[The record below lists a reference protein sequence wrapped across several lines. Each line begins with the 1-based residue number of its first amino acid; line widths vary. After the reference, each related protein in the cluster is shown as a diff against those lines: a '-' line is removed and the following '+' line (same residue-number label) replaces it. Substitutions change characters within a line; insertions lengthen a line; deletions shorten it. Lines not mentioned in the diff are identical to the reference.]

1 MELLDL
7 DGVIEK
13 GVFEIPSYQR
23 GYAWQMRQL
32 KDFWNDL
39 EHVSK
44 LGNQFHY
51 MHSLTLRELENEF
64 ENSAFEIIDG
74 QQRLATSLILLGLLA
89 KTTQNKDP
97 KYSLINLEPIL
108 SYKYYGL
115 SEAFRAITE
124 EEKDLEAFKTSFY
137 AKNLIEAYAF
147 FKEKISDTPIETLE
161 KMFDALIKKML
172 FSVVGLN
179 DSRIDPFSSFETINN
194 RGKDLS
200 TLELLKNRLHFV
212 AHKICEGKKLEKLQ
226 QEINDTYTL
235 IYHDLRQF
243 EDDHLE
249 GFLKH
254 FVAYY
259 YGEKG
264 DFKKR
269 LLEMEFNAHKRYT
282 DNTNF
287 NDEYEK
293 IDELLLYLSYSSKV
307 WYFLHTLDDE
317 ELRIEITPKMRG
329 LLDKMRR
336 LNALNDNAFL
346 PLLLSLLTIQRAG
359 KSANE
364 QPYTTKE
371 LEGLLEHLERFGF
384 LIYVVAGKNTAKN
397 EWIELAFKAI
407 QAYRFWGDKI
417 TIENLPTLE
426 ENFFNRQGNSALE
439 LLEESIHSLK
449 NTEKWYK
456 WGKALNYLL
465 YEYELHHNPETTL
478 NFDGSI
484 ESIEHILP
492 QNPDQ
497 GYSAKEKNWAK
508 NPNIVHALGNLL
520 LMAKNA
526 NSSLSNKPFDEK
538 RKEYLKGSYSEKE
551 VAKNAS
557 FGVEQIKERS
567 EKLLD
572 FLIARYRIAELVD
585 ESTIKAFKNALLK
598 TLDDASLK
606 NKGSIFSASNHN
618 KEEQAMLK
626 R

>member
-23 GYAWQMRQL
+23 GYAWQDRQL

-51 MHSLTLRELENEF
+51 MHSLTLRELENDF
-64 ENSAFEIIDG
+64 ESSAFEIIDG

-137 AKNLIEAYAF
+137 AKNLIDAYTF
-147 FKEKISDTPIETLE
+147 FKEKISDTPVETLE

-212 AHKICEGKKLEKLQ
+212 AHKICDGKKLEKLQ

-287 NDEYEK
+287 NEEYEK
-293 IDELLLYLSYSSKV
+293 IDDLLFYLSYSSKV
-307 WYFLHTLDDE
+307 WNFLHTLDEKSIALIVDDNKKLE
-317 ELRIEITPKMRG
+317 MEITPKMRN
-329 LLDKMRR
+329 LLEKMRR
-336 LNALNDNAFL
+336 LNALSDNAFL
-346 PLLLSLLTIQRAG
+346 PLLLSLLTIQRVG

-384 LIYVVAGKNTAKN
+384 LIYGVVGKNTAKN
-397 EWIELAFKAI
+397 EWIELAFEAFKAFKYGEENI
-407 QAYRFWGDKI
+407 V
-417 TIENLPTLE
+417 IEKLPTLE
-426 ENFFNRQGNSALE
+426 KSFFNRQGNSGLE
-439 LLEESIHSLK
+439 LLEEYIHSKK
-449 NTEKWYK
+449 NAEKWYQ

-465 YEYELHHNPETTL
+465 YEYELRHNPETTL
-478 NFDGSI
+478 NFDSSI

-497 GYSAKEKNWAK
+497 GYSAKEKNWTK

-538 RKEYLKGSYSEKE
+538 RKQYLKGSYSEKE

-572 FLIARYRIAELVD
+572 FLIAHYRIAELVN
-585 ESTIKAFKNALLK
+585 ESAIKAFKNA
-598 TLDDASLK
+598 SLK
-606 NKGSIFSASNHN
+606 DIK
-618 KEEQAMLK
+618 
-626 R
+626 

>member
-1 MELLDL
+1 MELLNL

-23 GYAWQMRQL
+23 GYAWQERQL

-44 LGNQFHY
+44 LGDKFHC
-51 MHSLTLRELENEF
+51 MHSLTLRELENDF
-64 ENSAFEIIDG
+64 ENSTFEIIDG
-74 QQRLATSLILLGLLA
+74 QQRLATSLILLDLLA

-179 DSRIDPFSSFETINN
+179 DNRIDPFSSFETINN

-212 AHKICEGKKLEKLQ
+212 AHKICDGKKLEKLQ

-287 NDEYEK
+287 NEEYEK
-293 IDELLLYLSYSSKV
+293 IDDLLFYLSYSSKV
-307 WYFLHTLDDE
+307 WNFLHTLDEKSIALIVDDNKKLE
-317 ELRIEITPKMRG
+317 MEITPKMRG
-329 LLDKMRR
+329 LLEKMRR

-359 KSANE
+359 RSANE
-364 QPYTTKE
+364 QPYTTQE
-371 LEGLLEHLERFGF
+371 LEGLLEYLERFGF
-384 LIYVVAGKNTAKN
+384 LIYGVASKNTAKN

-426 ENFFNRQGNSALE
+426 KNFFNRQGNSGLE
-439 LLEESIHSLK
+439 LLEESIHSKK
-449 NTEKWYK
+449 NTEKWYQ

-492 QNPDQ
+492 QKPDQ
-497 GYSAKEKNWAK
+497 GYNAKEKDWAK

-520 LMAKNA
+520 LISKNA
-526 NSSLSNKPFDEK
+526 NSSLSNKPFEEK
-538 RKEYLKGSYSEKE
+538 RKAYLKGSYSEKE

-557 FGVEQIKERS
+557 FGVVEIQKRS

-572 FLIARYRIAELVD
+572 FLIARYRIAKLVGED
-585 ESTIKAFKNALLK
+585 AIKAFKNALLK
-598 TLDDASLK
+598 D
-606 NKGSIFSASNHN
+606 I
-618 KEEQAMLK
+618 E
-626 R
+626 

>member
-23 GYAWQMRQL
+23 GYAWQDRQL

-44 LGNQFHY
+44 LGDKFHY

-137 AKNLIEAYAF
+137 AKNLIEAYEF
-147 FKEKISDTPIETLE
+147 FQEKISDTPVETLE

-179 DSRIDPFSSFETINN
+179 DNRIDPFSSFETINN

-226 QEINDTYTL
+226 QEINDTYTI

-287 NDEYEK
+287 NEEYEK
-293 IDELLLYLSYSSKV
+293 IDDLLFYLSYSSKV
-307 WYFLHTLDDE
+307 WNFLHTLDEKSITLIVDDNKKLE
-317 ELRIEITPKMRG
+317 IEITPKMRS
-329 LLDKMRR
+329 LLEKMRR
-336 LNALNDNAFL
+336 LNALSENAFL

-384 LIYVVAGKNTAKN
+384 LIYGVAGKNTAKN

-417 TIENLPTLE
+417 TIEDLPTLE
-426 ENFFNRQGNSALE
+426 KNFFKGEHSGLE
-439 LLEESIHSLK
+439 LLEESIHSKK
-449 NTEKWYK
+449 NTEKWYR

-465 YEYELHHNPETTL
+465 YEYELYHNPETTL

-492 QNPDQ
+492 QKPDQ

-572 FLIARYRIAELVD
+572 FLIVHYRIAELVD

-598 TLDDASLK
+598 DIK
-606 NKGSIFSASNHN
+606 
-618 KEEQAMLK
+618 
-626 R
+626 

>member
-1 MELLDL
+1 MKLLDL

-23 GYAWQMRQL
+23 GYAWQERQL

-44 LGNQFHY
+44 LGDKFHY

-124 EEKDLEAFKTSFY
+124 EENDLELFKTSFY
-137 AKNLIEAYAF
+137 AKNLIDAYTF
-147 FKEKISDTPIETLE
+147 FKEKISGTPIETLK

-179 DSRIDPFSSFETINN
+179 DNRIDPFSSFETINN

-212 AHKICEGKKLEKLQ
+212 AHKICDEEDLENLQ

-282 DNTNF
+282 DNTDF
-287 NDEYEK
+287 NEEYEK
-293 IDELLLYLSYSSKV
+293 IDDLLFYLSYSSKV
-307 WYFLHTLDDE
+307 WNFLHTLDEKSITLIVDDNKKLE
-317 ELRIEITPKMRG
+317 IEITPKMRS
-329 LLDKMRR
+329 LLEKMRS
-336 LNALNDNAFL
+336 LNALSDNAFL

-364 QPYTTKE
+364 QPYTTQE
-371 LEGLLEHLERFGF
+371 LEGLLEYLERFGF
-384 LIYVVAGKNTAKN
+384 LVYGVAGKNTAKN
-397 EWIELAFKAI
+397 EWIELAFKAFRAFRYGEENI
-407 QAYRFWGDKI
+407 V
-417 TIENLPTLE
+417 IEKLPTLE
-426 ENFFNRQGNSALE
+426 KSFFNRQGNSGLE
-439 LLEESIHSLK
+439 LLEEYIHSKK
-449 NTEKWYK
+449 NTEKWYQ

-478 NFDGSI
+478 NFDSSI

-492 QNPDQ
+492 QKPDQ
-497 GYSAKEKNWAK
+497 GYSVKEKSWAK
-508 NPNIVHALGNLL
+508 NPHVVHALGNLL
-520 LMAKNA
+520 LISKNA
-526 NSSLSNKPFDEK
+526 NSSLSNKPFEEK
-538 RKEYLKGSYSEKE
+538 RKAYLKGSYSEKE

-572 FLIARYRIAELVD
+572 FLIVHYHIAELVG

-598 TLDDASLK
+598 EIK
-606 NKGSIFSASNHN
+606 
-618 KEEQAMLK
+618 
-626 R
+626 

>member
-23 GYAWQMRQL
+23 GYAWQERQL

-51 MHSLTLRELENEF
+51 MHSLTLRETENEL
-64 ENSAFEIIDG
+64 ESSTFEIIDG

-137 AKNLIEAYAF
+137 AKNLIDAYAF
-147 FKEKISDTPIETLE
+147 FKEKISDTPIESLE

-179 DSRIDPFSSFETINN
+179 DNRIDPFSSFETINN

-226 QEINDTYTL
+226 QEINDAYTL

-243 EDDHLE
+243 EDAHLE
-249 GFLKH
+249 SFLKH

-269 LLEMEFNAHKRYT
+269 LLEMEFNAHQRYT

-287 NDEYEK
+287 DDEYEK
-293 IDELLLYLSYSSKV
+293 IDDLLFYLSYSSKV
-307 WYFLHTLDDE
+307 WNFLHTLDEKSIALIVDDNKKLE
-317 ELRIEITPKMRG
+317 MEITPKMRN
-329 LLDKMRR
+329 LLEKMRR
-336 LNALNDNAFL
+336 LNALSDNAFL
-346 PLLLSLLTIQRAG
+346 PLLLSLLTIQRVG
-359 KSANE
+359 RSANE
-364 QPYTTKE
+364 QPYTTQE
-371 LEGLLEHLERFGF
+371 LEGLLEYLERFGF
-384 LIYVVAGKNTAKN
+384 LIYGVAGKNMAKN
-397 EWIELAFKAI
+397 EWIESAFEAFKAFR
-407 QAYRFWGDKI
+407 YG
-417 TIENLPTLE
+417 E
-426 ENFFNRQGNSALE
+426 ENIVIEKFPALEKSFFNRQGNSALE

-520 LMAKNA
+520 LIPKNA

-538 RKEYLKGSYSEKE
+538 RKQYLKGSYSEKE

-572 FLIARYRIAELVD
+572 FLIARYRIAELVG
-585 ESTIKAFKNALLK
+585 ESAIKSFKNA
-598 TLDDASLK
+598 SLK
-606 NKGSIFSASNHN
+606 DIK
-618 KEEQAMLK
+618 
-626 R
+626 

>member
-1 MELLDL
+1 MELLNL

-124 EEKDLEAFKTSFY
+124 EEKDLKAFKTSFY
-137 AKNLIEAYAF
+137 AKNLIDAYTF
-147 FKEKISDTPIETLE
+147 FKEKISDTPIEALE

-172 FSVVGLN
+172 FSVVELKDN
-179 DSRIDPFSSFETINN
+179 RIDPFSSFETINN

-200 TLELLKNRLHFV
+200 TLELFKNRLHFV
-212 AHKICEGKKLEKLQ
+212 AHKICDGKKLEKLQ
-226 QEINDTYTL
+226 NEINDTYTR
-235 IYHDLRQF
+235 IYYDLRHF
-243 EDDHLE
+243 KDDHLE

-293 IDELLLYLSYSSKV
+293 IDDLLFYLPYSSKV
-307 WYFLHTLDDE
+307 WNFLHTLDEKSIALIFDDNRKLE
-317 ELRIEITPKMRG
+317 MEITPKMCN

-336 LNALNDNAFL
+336 LNALSDNAFL
-346 PLLLSLLTIQRAG
+346 PLLLSLLTIQHAG

-384 LIYVVAGKNTAKN
+384 LIYGVAGKNTAKN

-417 TIENLPTLE
+417 SIEDLPALE
-426 ENFFNRQGNSALE
+426 KNFFNRQGNSALE
-439 LLEESIHSLK
+439 LLEESIHSKK
-449 NTEKWYK
+449 NTEKWYQ
-456 WGKALNYLL
+456 WGKVLNYLL

-478 NFDGSI
+478 NFNGSI

-492 QNPDQ
+492 QKPDQ

-557 FGVEQIKERS
+557 FGVAQIKERS

-572 FLIARYRIAELVD
+572 FLIAHYRIAELVG
-585 ESTIKAFKNALLK
+585 ESAIKAFKNALLK
-598 TLDDASLK
+598 D
-606 NKGSIFSASNHN
+606 I
-618 KEEQAMLK
+618 E
-626 R
+626 

>member
-13 GVFEIPSYQR
+13 GVFEIPIYQR
-23 GYAWQMRQL
+23 GYAWQERQL

-44 LGNQFHY
+44 LGDKFHY

-108 SYKYYGL
+108 SYKYYYGL

-137 AKNLIEAYAF
+137 AKNLIETYAF

-179 DSRIDPFSSFETINN
+179 DNRIDPFSSFETINN

-212 AHKICEGKKLEKLQ
+212 AHKICDGKKLEKLQ

-243 EDDHLE
+243 EDAHLE

-287 NDEYEK
+287 DEEYEK
-293 IDELLLYLSYSSKV
+293 IDDLLFYLSYSSKV
-307 WYFLHTLDDE
+307 WHFLHTLDKKSIALIVDDNKKLE
-317 ELRIEITPKMRG
+317 IEITPKMHG

-336 LNALNDNAFL
+336 LNALSDNAFL
-346 PLLLSLLTIQRAG
+346 PLLLSLLTIQLAG

-364 QPYTTKE
+364 QPYTTQE

-384 LIYVVAGKNTAKN
+384 LIYGVAGKNTAKN

-417 TIENLPTLE
+417 TIEELPTLE
-426 ENFFNRQGNSALE
+426 KNFFNRQRNSALE
-439 LLEESIHSLK
+439 LLEESILSKK
-449 NTEKWYK
+449 NAEKWYK

-497 GYSAKEKNWAK
+497 DYSAKEKNWAK

-520 LMAKNA
+520 LIPKNA

-538 RKEYLKGSYSEKE
+538 RKQYLKGSYSEKE

-572 FLIARYRIAELVD
+572 FLIAHYRIAELVD
-585 ESTIKAFKNALLK
+585 ESAIQAFKNA
-598 TLDDASLK
+598 SLK
-606 NKGSIFSASNHN
+606 DIK
-618 KEEQAMLK
+618 
-626 R
+626 

>member
-1 MELLDL
+1 MELLNL
-7 DGVIEK
+7 DRVIEK

-23 GYAWQMRQL
+23 GYAWQERQL

-51 MHSLTLRELENEF
+51 MHSLTLRESENEF
-64 ENSAFEIIDG
+64 ESSTFEIIDG

-89 KTTQNKDP
+89 KITKHKDP

-115 SEAFRAITE
+115 SEAFGAIMG
-124 EEKDLEAFKTSFY
+124 EEKDLKAFKTSFY
-137 AKNLIEAYAF
+137 AKNLIDAYAF
-147 FKEKISDTPIETLE
+147 FKEKISDTPIGTLE

-172 FSVVGLN
+172 FSVVELN
-179 DSRIDPFSSFETINN
+179 DNRIDPFSSFETINN

-212 AHKICEGKKLEKLQ
+212 AHKICDEGDLENLQ
-226 QEINDTYTL
+226 QEINDTYTI
-235 IYHDLRQF
+235 IYYDLRQF
-243 EDDHLE
+243 EDAHLE

-293 IDELLLYLSYSSKV
+293 IDHLLFYLSYSSKV
-307 WYFLHTLDDE
+307 WNFLHTLDEKSIALIVDDNRKLE
-317 ELRIEITPKMRG
+317 MEITPKMRN
-329 LLDKMRR
+329 LLEKMRR
-336 LNALNDNAFL
+336 LNALSDNAFL

-371 LEGLLEHLERFGF
+371 LEGLLEYLERFGF
-384 LIYVVAGKNTAKN
+384 LVYGVAGKNAAKN
-397 EWIELAFKAI
+397 EWIELAFEAFK
-407 QAYRFWGDKI
+407 AYRYGE
-417 TIENLPTLE
+417 ENTAIKDLPTLE
-426 ENFFNRQGNSALE
+426 KNFFKGEHSGLE
-439 LLEESIHSLK
+439 LLEENIHSKK
-449 NTEKWYK
+449 NTKKWYE
-456 WGKALNYLL
+456 WNKALNYLL
-465 YEYELHHNPETTL
+465 YEYELYHNPETTL
-478 NFDGSI
+478 NFDGSL

-492 QNPDQ
+492 QKPDQ
-497 GYSAKEKNWAK
+497 GYSTKEKDWAK
-508 NPNIVHALGNLL
+508 NPHVVHALGNLL
-520 LMAKNA
+520 LISKNA
-526 NSSLSNKPFDEK
+526 NSSLSNKPFYEK
-538 RKEYLKGSYSEKE
+538 RKAYLKGSYSEKE

-557 FGVEQIKERS
+557 FGVAQIKERS

-572 FLIARYRIAELVD
+572 FLIARYRIAELVG
-585 ESTIKAFKNALLK
+585 ESEIKAFKNALLK
-598 TLDDASLK
+598 EIK
-606 NKGSIFSASNHN
+606 
-618 KEEQAMLK
+618 
-626 R
+626 

>member
-23 GYAWQMRQL
+23 GYAWQERQL

-44 LGNQFHY
+44 LGDKFHY

-89 KTTQNKDP
+89 TTTQNKDP
-97 KYSLINLEPIL
+97 KYSLINLEAIL

-124 EEKDLEAFKTSFY
+124 EEKDLKAFKTSFY
-137 AKNLIEAYAF
+137 AKNLIEAYEF
-147 FKEKISDTPIETLE
+147 FQEKISDTPIEALE

-172 FSVVGLN
+172 FSVVELN
-179 DSRIDPFSSFETINN
+179 DNRIDPFSSFETINN

-212 AHKICEGKKLEKLQ
+212 AHKICDEGDLENLQ
-226 QEINDTYTL
+226 NEINDTYTR
-235 IYHDLRQF
+235 IYHDLRFF
-243 EDDHLE
+243 EDAHLE
-249 GFLKH
+249 DFLKY

-259 YGEKG
+259 YGEKR
-264 DFKKR
+264 DFKER
-269 LLEMEFNAHKRYT
+269 LLNTAFDAHKKY
-282 DNTNF
+282 D
-287 NDEYEK
+287 DLYEEYEK
-293 IDELLLYLSYSSKV
+293 IDDLLFYLSYSSKV
-307 WYFLHTLDDE
+307 WNFLHTLDEKSIALIVDDNKKLE
-317 ELRIEITPKMRG
+317 IEITPKMHG
-329 LLDKMRR
+329 LLEKMRR

-364 QPYTTKE
+364 QPYTAKE
-371 LEGLLEHLERFGF
+371 LEELLECLERFGF
-384 LIYVVAGKNTAKN
+384 LIYGVAGKNTAKN

-417 TIENLPTLE
+417 TIEDLPTLE
-426 ENFFNRQGNSALE
+426 KNFFNRQGNSALE
-439 LLEESIHSLK
+439 LLEESIHSKK
-449 NTEKWYK
+449 NAEKWYQ

-520 LMAKNA
+520 LIPKNA

-538 RKEYLKGSYSEKE
+538 RKEYLKGSYSKKE

-572 FLIARYRIAELVD
+572 FLIAHYRIAELVG
-585 ESTIKAFKNALLK
+585 ESAIKAFKNA
-598 TLDDASLK
+598 SLK
-606 NKGSIFSASNHN
+606 DIK
-618 KEEQAMLK
+618 
-626 R
+626 

>member
-1 MELLDL
+1 MELLNL

-23 GYAWQMRQL
+23 GYAWQERQL

-44 LGNQFHY
+44 LGDKFHY

-64 ENSAFEIIDG
+64 ESSAFEIIDG

-137 AKNLIEAYAF
+137 AKNLIDAYAF
-147 FKEKISDTPIETLE
+147 FREKISDTPVETLE

-172 FSVVGLN
+172 FSVVELN
-179 DSRIDPFSSFETINN
+179 DNRIDPFSSFETINN

-212 AHKICEGKKLEKLQ
+212 AHKICDGKKLEKLQ
-226 QEINDTYTL
+226 NEINNTYTL
-235 IYHDLRQF
+235 IYHNLRHF
-243 EDDHLE
+243 KDDHLE

-287 NDEYEK
+287 DDEYER
-293 IDELLLYLSYSSKV
+293 IDDLLFYLSYSSKV
-307 WYFLHTLDDE
+307 WHFLHTLDEKSVALIVDDNKKLE
-317 ELRIEITPKMRG
+317 MEITPKMRG
-329 LLDKMRR
+329 LLEKMRR
-336 LNALNDNAFL
+336 LNALSDNAFL
-346 PLLLSLLTIQRAG
+346 PLLLSLLTIQLVG

-364 QPYTTKE
+364 QPYTTQE
-371 LEGLLEHLERFGF
+371 LEGLLEYLERFGF
-384 LIYVVAGKNTAKN
+384 LIYGVAGKKNTAKN
-397 EWIELAFKAI
+397 EWIESAFMAFKA
-407 QAYRFWGDKI
+407 YRDGEENI
-417 TIENLPTLE
+417 AIEKLPTLE
-426 ENFFNRQGNSALE
+426 KSFFNKTKNSALE
-439 LLEESIHSLK
+439 LLEENIHSKK
-449 NTEKWYK
+449 NTEKWYE

-465 YEYELHHNPETTL
+465 YEYELHHNPQTTL
-478 NFDGSI
+478 NFDSSI

-492 QNPDQ
+492 QKPDQ
-497 GYSAKEKNWAK
+497 GYRAKEKNWAK
-508 NPNIVHALGNLL
+508 NPHIVHALGNLL
-520 LMAKNA
+520 LIPKNA
-526 NSSLSNKPFDEK
+526 NSSLSNKPFEEK

-557 FGVEQIKERS
+557 FGVVQIKERS

-572 FLIARYRIAELVD
+572 FLIAHYRIAELVN
-585 ESTIKAFKNALLK
+585 ESAIKAFKNALLK
-598 TLDDASLK
+598 D
-606 NKGSIFSASNHN
+606 I
-618 KEEQAMLK
+618 E
-626 R
+626 

>member
-1 MELLDL
+1 MELLNL

-23 GYAWQMRQL
+23 GYAWQERQL

-51 MHSLTLRELENEF
+51 MHSLTLRESENEF
-64 ENSAFEIIDG
+64 ESSAFEIIDG

-89 KTTQNKDP
+89 KTTKNEN
-97 KYSLINLEPIL
+97 YSLANLKSIL
-108 SYKYYGL
+108 SYNFYYHDIG
-115 SEAFRAITE
+115 EAFRAITE
-124 EEKDLEAFKTSFY
+124 EEKDLERFQTSFY
-137 AKNLIEAYAF
+137 AKNLIDAYAF
-147 FKEKISDTPIETLE
+147 FKEKISDTPVGTLE

-179 DSRIDPFSSFETINN
+179 DNRIDPFSSFETINN

-200 TLELLKNRLHFV
+200 TLELFKNRLHFV
-212 AHKICEGKKLEKLQ
+212 AHKICDGKKLEKLQ
-226 QEINDTYTL
+226 QEINDTYTR
-235 IYHDLRQF
+235 IYHDLRHF
-243 EDDHLE
+243 KDDHLE

-287 NDEYEK
+287 DDEYER
-293 IDELLLYLSYSSKV
+293 IDHLLFYLSYSSKV
-307 WYFLHTLDDE
+307 WNFLHTLDEKSIALIVDDNKKLE
-317 ELRIEITPKMRG
+317 MEITPKMRV

-336 LNALNDNAFL
+336 LNALSDNAFL

-371 LEGLLEHLERFGF
+371 LEGLLEYLERFGF
-384 LIYVVAGKNTAKN
+384 LIYGVAGKNTPKN
-397 EWIELAFKAI
+397 EWIELAFEAFRAFRYGEENI
-407 QAYRFWGDKI
+407 V
-417 TIENLPTLE
+417 IEDLPTLE
-426 ENFFNRQGNSALE
+426 KNFFKGEHSGLE
-439 LLEESIHSLK
+439 LLEENIHSKK
-449 NTEKWYK
+449 NTEKWYG

-478 NFDGSI
+478 NFDSSI

-520 LMAKNA
+520 LIPKNA

-557 FGVEQIKERS
+557 FGVAQIKERS

-572 FLIARYRIAELVD
+572 FLIARYNIAELVG
-585 ESTIKAFKNALLK
+585 ESAIKAFKNALLK
-598 TLDDASLK
+598 DIK
-606 NKGSIFSASNHN
+606 
-618 KEEQAMLK
+618 
-626 R
+626 

>member
-23 GYAWQMRQL
+23 GHAWQERQL

-97 KYSLINLEPIL
+97 RYSLINLEPIL

-115 SEAFRAITE
+115 REAFRAITE
-124 EEKDLEAFKTSFY
+124 EENDLEAFKTSFY
-137 AKNLIEAYAF
+137 AKNLIDAYAF
-147 FKEKISDTPIETLE
+147 FKEKISDTPIEALE

-179 DSRIDPFSSFETINN
+179 DNRIDPFSSFETINN

-200 TLELLKNRLHFV
+200 TLELLKNRSHFV
-212 AHKICEGKKLEKLQ
+212 AHKICDGKKLEKLQ

-249 GFLKH
+249 RFLKH

-287 NDEYEK
+287 DEEYKK
-293 IDELLLYLSYSSKV
+293 IDDLLFYLSYSSKV
-307 WYFLHTLDDE
+307 WNFLHTLDEKSIVLIFDDNRKLE
-317 ELRIEITPKMRG
+317 MEITPKMRG
-329 LLDKMRR
+329 LLEKMRR

-346 PLLLSLLTIQRAG
+346 PLLLSLLTIQLAG

-371 LEGLLEHLERFGF
+371 LEGLLEYLERFGF
-384 LIYVVAGKNTAKN
+384 LIYGVAGKNTAKN
-397 EWIELAFKAI
+397 EWIELAFEAFR
-407 QAYRFWGDKI
+407 AYRDGKENI
-417 TIENLPTLE
+417 VIEKLPTLE
-426 ENFFNRQGNSALE
+426 KNFFKGNYSGLE
-439 LLEESIHSLK
+439 LLEESIHSKK
-449 NTEKWYK
+449 NAEKKWY
-456 WGKALNYLL
+456 GVKALNYLL

-520 LMAKNA
+520 LTAKNA

-538 RKEYLKGSYSEKE
+538 RKQYLKGSYSEKE

-572 FLIARYRIAELVD
+572 FLIVHYRIAELVG
-585 ESTIKAFKNALLK
+585 ESVIKAFKNALLK
-598 TLDDASLK
+598 DIK
-606 NKGSIFSASNHN
+606 
-618 KEEQAMLK
+618 
-626 R
+626 

>member
-23 GYAWQMRQL
+23 GYAWHKEQL

-44 LGNQFHY
+44 LGDKFHY

-64 ENSAFEIIDG
+64 ESSAFEIIDG

-89 KTTQNKDP
+89 KITQNKDP

-115 SEAFRAITE
+115 NEAFRAIME
-124 EEKDLEAFKTSFY
+124 EEKDLKAFQTSFY
-137 AKNLIEAYAF
+137 AKNLIKAYEF
-147 FKEKISDTPIETLE
+147 FQEKISDTPVGTLE
-161 KMFDALIKKML
+161 KMFDALTKKML

-179 DSRIDPFSSFETINN
+179 DNRIDPFSSFETINN

-212 AHKICEGKKLEKLQ
+212 AHKICDEEDLENLQ
-226 QEINDTYTL
+226 NEINDTYTR
-235 IYHDLRQF
+235 IYHDLRF
-243 EDDHLE
+243 FKDDHLE
-249 GFLKH
+249 SFLKH

-287 NDEYEK
+287 DDEYER
-293 IDELLLYLSYSSKV
+293 IDDLLFYLSYSSKV
-307 WYFLHTLDDE
+307 WNFLHTLDDE
-317 ELRIEITPKMRG
+317 ELRIEITPKMSG

-336 LNALNDNAFL
+336 LNALSDNAFL
-346 PLLLSLLTIQRAG
+346 PLLLSLLTIQLVGR
-359 KSANE
+359 SANE
-364 QPYTTKE
+364 QPYTTQE
-371 LEGLLEHLERFGF
+371 LEGLLEYLERFGF
-384 LIYVVAGKNTAKN
+384 LVYGVAGKNTAKN
-397 EWIELAFKAI
+397 EWIELAFQAFR
-407 QAYRFWGDKI
+407 AYRYGEENI
-417 TIENLPTLE
+417 AIEKLPTLE
-426 ENFFNRQGNSALE
+426 KSFFNRQGNSALE
-439 LLEESIHSLK
+439 LLEESIHSKK
-449 NTEKWYK
+449 NTEKWYQ

-478 NFDGSI
+478 NFDSSI

-492 QNPDQ
+492 QKPDQ
-497 GYSAKEKNWAK
+497 GYSAKEKSWAK
-508 NPNIVHALGNLL
+508 NPHIVHALGNLL
-520 LMAKNA
+520 LIPKNA
-526 NSSLSNKPFDEK
+526 NSSLSNKPFEEK

-557 FGVEQIKERS
+557 FGVAQIKERS

-572 FLIARYRIAELVD
+572 FLIVRYRIAELVG
-585 ESTIKAFKNALLK
+585 ESVIKAFKNALLK
-598 TLDDASLK
+598 D
-606 NKGSIFSASNHN
+606 I
-618 KEEQAMLK
+618 E
-626 R
+626 

>member
-1 MELLDL
+1 MELLNL

-13 GVFEIPSYQR
+13 GMFEIPSYQR
-23 GYAWQMRQL
+23 GYAWQERQL

-44 LGNQFHY
+44 LGDKFHY
-51 MHSLTLRELENEF
+51 MHSLTLRESENEL
-64 ENSAFEIIDG
+64 ESSAFEIIDG

-89 KTTQNKDP
+89 KITQNKDP

-124 EEKDLEAFKTSFY
+124 EEKDLEKFQTSFY
-137 AKNLIEAYAF
+137 AKNLIDAHAF
-147 FKEKISDTPIETLE
+147 FKEKISDTPIEVLE

-172 FSVVGLN
+172 FSVVELN
-179 DSRIDPFSSFETINN
+179 DNRIDPFSSFETINN

-212 AHKICEGKKLEKLQ
+212 AHKICNGQKLETLQ
-226 QEINDTYTL
+226 KEINNTYTI
-235 IYHDLRQF
+235 IYYDLRSF

-249 GFLKH
+249 SFLKH

-259 YGEKG
+259 YGENSK
-264 DFKKR
+264 FKER
-269 LLEMEFNAHKRYT
+269 LLNTAFDAHKKYT
-282 DNTNF
+282 HNTPF
-287 NDEYEK
+287 SDEYDK
-293 IDELLLYLSYSSKV
+293 IDELLFYLSYSSKV
-307 WYFLHTLDDE
+307 WNFLHTLDDE

-336 LNALNDNAFL
+336 LNALSDNAFL
-346 PLLLSLLTIQRAG
+346 PLLLSLLTIQLVGR
-359 KSANE
+359 SANE
-364 QPYTTKE
+364 QPYTTQE
-371 LEGLLEHLERFGF
+371 LEGLLEYLERFGF
-384 LIYVVAGKNTAKN
+384 LVYGVSGKNTAKH
-397 EWIELAFKAI
+397 EWIELAFQAFR
-407 QAYRFWGDKI
+407 AYRSWEDRI
-417 TIENLPTLE
+417 TIEDLPPLE
-426 ENFFNRQGNSALE
+426 KHFFKGEHSALE
-439 LLEESIHSLK
+439 LLEENIHSKK

-492 QNPDQ
+492 QKPDQ
-497 GYSAKEKNWAK
+497 GYSTKEKSWAK

-520 LMAKNA
+520 LIPKNA
-526 NSSLSNKPFDEK
+526 NSSLSNKPFEEK
-538 RKEYLKGSYSEKE
+538 RKQYLKGSYSEKE

-557 FGVEQIKERS
+557 FGVAQIKERS

-572 FLIARYRIAELVD
+572 FLIAHYRIAELVG
-585 ESTIKAFKNALLK
+585 ESEIKAFKNALLK
-598 TLDDASLK
+598 D
-606 NKGSIFSASNHN
+606 I
-618 KEEQAMLK
+618 E
-626 R
+626 

>member
-23 GYAWQMRQL
+23 GYAWQERQL

-44 LGNQFHY
+44 LGDKFHY

-137 AKNLIEAYAF
+137 AKNLIDAYAF
-147 FKEKISDTPIETLE
+147 FQEKISDTPIETLE

-212 AHKICEGKKLEKLQ
+212 AHKICEGKELEKLQ

-287 NDEYEK
+287 NEEYEK
-293 IDELLLYLSYSSKV
+293 IDDLLFYLSYSSKV
-307 WYFLHTLDDE
+307 WNFLHTLDEKSITLIVDDNKKLE
-317 ELRIEITPKMRG
+317 IEITPKMCG
-329 LLDKMRR
+329 LLEKMRR

-346 PLLLSLLTIQRAG
+346 PLLLSLLTIQLAG

-384 LIYVVAGKNTAKN
+384 LIYGVAGKNTAKN

-417 TIENLPTLE
+417 TIEDLPELE
-426 ENFFNRQGNSALE
+426 KNFFNKQGNSGLE
-439 LLEESIHSLK
+439 LLEESIHSKK
-449 NTEKWYK
+449 NTEKWYQ

-572 FLIARYRIAELVD
+572 FLIAHYRIAELVG
-585 ESTIKAFKNALLK
+585 ESAIKAFKSALLK
-598 TLDDASLK
+598 D
-606 NKGSIFSASNHN
+606 I
-618 KEEQAMLK
+618 E
-626 R
+626 

>member
-1 MELLDL
+1 MELLNL

-23 GYAWQMRQL
+23 GYAWQERQL

-44 LGNQFHY
+44 LGDKFHY

-64 ENSAFEIIDG
+64 EDSAFEIIDG

-115 SEAFRAITE
+115 SEAFRAIMG

-137 AKNLIEAYAF
+137 AKNLIEAYEF
-147 FKEKISDTPIETLE
+147 FKEKISDTPMETLE

-172 FSVVGLN
+172 FSAVELN
-179 DSRIDPFSSFETINN
+179 DNRIDPFSSFETINN

-200 TLELLKNRLHFV
+200 TLELFKNRLHFV
-212 AHKICEGKKLEKLQ
+212 AHKICNGQKLETLQ
-226 QEINDTYTL
+226 QEINKTYTI
-235 IYHDLRQF
+235 IYDDLRSF
-243 EDDHLE
+243 KDDDLE
-249 GFLKH
+249 RFLEH

-259 YGEKG
+259 YGENSR
-264 DFKKR
+264 FKER
-269 LLEMEFNAHKRYT
+269 LLNTAFDAHKKYHSSY
-282 DNTNF
+282 
-287 NDEYEK
+287 DEYEK
-293 IDELLLYLSYSSKV
+293 INDLLLYLSYSSKV

-336 LNALNDNAFL
+336 LNALSENAFL
-346 PLLLSLLTIQRAG
+346 PLLLSLLTIQLVGR
-359 KSANE
+359 SANE

-371 LEGLLEHLERFGF
+371 LEDLLEYLERFGF
-384 LIYVVAGKNTAKN
+384 LIYGVAGKNTAKN
-397 EWIELAFKAI
+397 EWIGLAFKAI
-407 QAYRFWGDKI
+407 QACRFWEDKI
-417 TIENLPTLE
+417 TIEDLPTLE
-426 ENFFNRQGNSALE
+426 KNFFKGKHSGLE
-439 LLEESIHSLK
+439 LLEESIHSKK
-449 NTEKWYK
+449 NAEKWYQ

-478 NFDGSI
+478 NFDSSI

-497 GYSAKEKNWAK
+497 GYSAKEKSWAK
-508 NPNIVHALGNLL
+508 NPHVVHALGNLL
-520 LMAKNA
+520 LISKNA
-526 NSSLSNKPFDEK
+526 NSSLSNKPFEEK
-538 RKEYLKGSYSEKE
+538 RKAYLKGSYSEKE

-557 FGVEQIKERS
+557 FGIVEIQKRS

-572 FLIARYRIAELVD
+572 FLIVRYNIAELVG
-585 ESTIKAFKNALLK
+585 ESAIKAFKNALLK
-598 TLDDASLK
+598 E
-606 NKGSIFSASNHN
+606 I
-618 KEEQAMLK
+618 

>member
-23 GYAWQMRQL
+23 GYAWQDSQL

-64 ENSAFEIIDG
+64 ESSAFEIIDG

-137 AKNLIEAYAF
+137 AKNLIEAYTF
-147 FKEKISDTPIETLE
+147 FQEKISDTPIEALE

-172 FSVVGLN
+172 FSVVELN

-212 AHKICEGKKLEKLQ
+212 AHKICDEEELENLQ
-226 QEINDTYTL
+226 QEINDTYTR
-235 IYHDLRQF
+235 IYHDLRF
-243 EDDHLE
+243 FKDAHLE
-249 GFLKH
+249 DFLKH

-259 YGEKG
+259 YGEKR
-264 DFKKR
+264 DFKER
-269 LLEMEFNAHKRYT
+269 LLDTEFDAHKKYHASY
-282 DNTNF
+282 
-287 NDEYEK
+287 DEYEK
-293 IDELLLYLSYSSKV
+293 MDDLLFYLSYSSKV
-307 WYFLHTLDDE
+307 WNFLHTLDEKSITLIVDDNKKLE
-317 ELRIEITPKMRG
+317 IEITPKMRG

-336 LNALNDNAFL
+336 LNALSDNAFL
-346 PLLLSLLTIQRAG
+346 PLLLSLLTIQRVG

-384 LIYVVAGKNTAKN
+384 LIYGVAGKNTAKN
-397 EWIELAFKAI
+397 EWIELAFEAFK
-407 QAYRFWGDKI
+407 AYRYGEENI
-417 TIENLPTLE
+417 VIENLPTLE
-426 ENFFNRQGNSALE
+426 KNFFNRQGNSALE
-439 LLEESIHSLK
+439 LLEESIHSKK

-456 WGKALNYLL
+456 WCKALNYLL

-478 NFDGSI
+478 NFDSSL

-520 LMAKNA
+520 LIAKNA

-538 RKEYLKGSYSEKE
+538 RKQYLKGSYSEKE

-572 FLIARYRIAELVD
+572 FLIVHYRIAALVG
-585 ESTIKAFKNALLK
+585 ESAIKSFKNA
-598 TLDDASLK
+598 SLK
-606 NKGSIFSASNHN
+606 DIK
-618 KEEQAMLK
+618 
-626 R
+626 

>member
-23 GYAWQMRQL
+23 GYAWHKEQL

-44 LGNQFHY
+44 LGDKFHY
-51 MHSLTLRELENEF
+51 MHSLTLRESENEL

-115 SEAFRAITE
+115 SEAFRAIME

-137 AKNLIEAYAF
+137 AKNLIDAYEF
-147 FKEKISDTPIETLE
+147 FKEKISDTPMETLE

-179 DSRIDPFSSFETINN
+179 DNRIDPFSSFETINN

-212 AHKICEGKKLEKLQ
+212 AHKICDEEDLENLQ
-226 QEINDTYTL
+226 NEINDTYTR
-235 IYHDLRQF
+235 IYYDLRHF
-243 EDDHLE
+243 KDDHLE
-249 GFLKH
+249 GFLKY

-269 LLEMEFNAHKRYT
+269 LLEMEFDAHKKYHSSY
-282 DNTNF
+282 
-287 NDEYEK
+287 DEYEK
-293 IDELLLYLSYSSKV
+293 INDLLLYLSYSSKV

-336 LNALNDNAFL
+336 LNALSENAFL
-346 PLLLSLLTIQRAG
+346 PLLLSLLTIQLAG
-359 KSANE
+359 KSTNE

-371 LEGLLEHLERFGF
+371 LEGLLEYLERFGF
-384 LIYVVAGKNTAKN
+384 LIYGVAGKNTAKK
-397 EWIELAFKAI
+397 EWIGLAFKAI
-407 QAYRFWGDKI
+407 QACRFWEDKI
-417 TIENLPTLE
+417 TIEDLPTLE
-426 ENFFNRQGNSALE
+426 KNFFNRQGNSGLE
-439 LLEESIHSLK
+439 LLEESIHSKK
-449 NTEKWYK
+449 NTEKWYQ
-456 WGKALNYLL
+456 WG
-465 YEYELHHNPETTL
+465 
-478 NFDGSI
+478 
-484 ESIEHILP
+484 
-492 QNPDQ
+492 
-497 GYSAKEKNWAK
+497 
-508 NPNIVHALGNLL
+508 
-520 LMAKNA
+520 
-526 NSSLSNKPFDEK
+526 
-538 RKEYLKGSYSEKE
+538 
-551 VAKNAS
+551 
-557 FGVEQIKERS
+557 
-567 EKLLD
+567 
-572 FLIARYRIAELVD
+572 
-585 ESTIKAFKNALLK
+585 
-598 TLDDASLK
+598 
-606 NKGSIFSASNHN
+606 
-618 KEEQAMLK
+618 
-626 R
+626 

>member
-1 MELLDL
+1 MELLTL

-13 GVFEIPSYQR
+13 GMFEIPSYQR
-23 GYAWQMRQL
+23 GYAWQERQL

-44 LGNQFHY
+44 LGDKFHY
-51 MHSLTLRELENEF
+51 MHSLTLRESENEL
-64 ENSAFEIIDG
+64 EDSAFEIIDG

-89 KTTQNKDP
+89 KITKHKDP
-97 KYSLINLEPIL
+97 KYDSMNLEPVL

-115 SEAFRAITE
+115 NEAFRAIME
-124 EEKDLEAFKTSFY
+124 EEKDLERFQTSFY
-137 AKNLIEAYAF
+137 AKNLIEAYTF
-147 FKEKISDTPIETLE
+147 FKEKISDTPMETLNG
-161 KMFDALIKKML
+161 MLDALTKKML
-172 FSVVGLN
+172 FSVVELN
-179 DSRIDPFSSFETINN
+179 DNRIDPFSSFETINN

-200 TLELLKNRLHFV
+200 TLELFKNRLHFV
-212 AHKICEGKKLEKLQ
+212 AHKICDGKKLEKLQ
-226 QEINDTYTL
+226 NEINDTYTI
-235 IYHDLRQF
+235 IYYDLRSF
-243 EDDHLE
+243 EDDNLE
-249 GFLKH
+249 RFLKH

-287 NDEYEK
+287 DDEYEK
-293 IDELLLYLSYSSKV
+293 IDDLLFYLSYSSKV
-307 WYFLHTLDDE
+307 WYFLHTLDEKSITLIFDDNKKLE
-317 ELRIEITPKMRG
+317 MEITPKMRN

-336 LNALNDNAFL
+336 LNALSDNAFL

-371 LEGLLEHLERFGF
+371 LEGLLEYLERFGF
-384 LIYVVAGKNTAKN
+384 LIYGVAGKNTPKN
-397 EWIELAFKAI
+397 EWIELAFIAFR
-407 QAYRFWGDKI
+407 AYRYGEENI
-417 TIENLPTLE
+417 AIEDLPTLE
-426 ENFFNRQGNSALE
+426 KSFFNRQGNSALE
-439 LLEESIHSLK
+439 LLEESIHSKK
-449 NTEKWYK
+449 NAEKWYQ

-478 NFDGSI
+478 NFDSSI

-492 QNPDQ
+492 QKPDQ
-497 GYSAKEKNWAK
+497 GYSAKEKSWAK
-508 NPNIVHALGNLL
+508 NPHIVHALGNLL
-520 LMAKNA
+520 LIAKNT
-526 NSSLSNKPFDEK
+526 NSSLSNKPFEEK
-538 RKEYLKGSYSEKE
+538 RKQYLKGSYSEKE

-557 FGVEQIKERS
+557 FGVAQIKERS

-572 FLIARYRIAELVD
+572 FLIAHYRIAELVG

-598 TLDDASLK
+598 D
-606 NKGSIFSASNHN
+606 I
-618 KEEQAMLK
+618 E
-626 R
+626 

>member
-1 MELLDL
+1 MELLNL

-64 ENSAFEIIDG
+64 ENRAFEIIDG

-124 EEKDLEAFKTSFY
+124 EENDLEAFKTSFY
-137 AKNLIEAYAF
+137 AKNLIEAYEF
-147 FKEKISDTPIETLE
+147 FQEKISDTPIETLE

-179 DSRIDPFSSFETINN
+179 DNRIDPFSSFETINN

-235 IYHDLRQF
+235 IYHDLRHF
-243 EDDHLE
+243 KDDHLE

-264 DFKKR
+264 DFKRR
-269 LLEMEFNAHKRYT
+269 LLEMEFNAHQRYT

-293 IDELLLYLSYSSKV
+293 IDDLLFYLSYSSKV
-307 WYFLHTLDDE
+307 WHFLHTLDEKSIALIFDDNRKLE
-317 ELRIEITPKMRG
+317 MEITPKMHG
-329 LLDKMRR
+329 LLEKMRR
-336 LNALNDNAFL
+336 LNSLNGNAFL

-359 KSANE
+359 KSTNE

-371 LEGLLEHLERFGF
+371 LESLLEYLERFGF
-384 LIYVVAGKNTAKN
+384 LIYGVAGKNTAKN
-397 EWIELAFKAI
+397 EWIELAFRAFR
-407 QAYRFWGDKI
+407 AYRYGEENI
-417 TIENLPTLE
+417 VIENLPTLE
-426 ENFFNRQGNSALE
+426 KSFFNRQGNSALE
-439 LLEESIHSLK
+439 LLEESIFSKK
-449 NTEKWYK
+449 NTEKWYQ

-478 NFDGSI
+478 NFDSSI

-492 QNPDQ
+492 QKPDQ

-520 LMAKNA
+520 LIAKNT
-526 NSSLSNKPFDEK
+526 NSSLSNKPFEEK
-538 RKEYLKGSYSEKE
+538 RKQYLKGPYSEKE

-572 FLIARYRIAELVD
+572 FLIAHYRIAELVD
-585 ESTIKAFKNALLK
+585 ESAIKAFKNALLK
-598 TLDDASLK
+598 DIK
-606 NKGSIFSASNHN
+606 
-618 KEEQAMLK
+618 
-626 R
+626 

>member
-23 GYAWQMRQL
+23 GYAWQERQL

-44 LGNQFHY
+44 LGDKFHY
-51 MHSLTLRELENEF
+51 MHSLTLRETENDF

-89 KTTQNKDP
+89 KTTQNKNP

-124 EEKDLEAFKTSFY
+124 EENDLEAFKTSFY
-137 AKNLIEAYAF
+137 AKNLIDAYAF
-147 FKEKISDTPIETLE
+147 FQEKISDTPIETLE

-179 DSRIDPFSSFETINN
+179 DNRIDPFSSFETINN

-287 NDEYEK
+287 NEEYEK
-293 IDELLLYLSYSSKV
+293 IDDLLFYLSYSSKV

-317 ELRIEITPKMRG
+317 KLRIEITPKMRG

-336 LNALNDNAFL
+336 LNALSDNAFL

-371 LEGLLEHLERFGF
+371 LEGLLEYLERFGF
-384 LIYVVAGKNTAKN
+384 LIYGVAGKNTAKN
-397 EWIELAFKAI
+397 EWIELAFEAFRAFRYGEENI
-407 QAYRFWGDKI
+407 V
-417 TIENLPTLE
+417 IEKLPTLE
-426 ENFFNRQGNSALE
+426 KSFFNRQGNSTLE
-439 LLEESIHSLK
+439 LFEESIHSKK
-449 NTEKWYK
+449 NAEKWYK
-456 WGKALNYLL
+456 WGKELNYLL
-465 YEYELHHNPETTL
+465 YKYELHHNPETTL
-478 NFDGSI
+478 NFDSSL

-520 LMAKNA
+520 LIAKNA
-526 NSSLSNKPFDEK
+526 NSSLSNKPFNEK
-538 RKEYLKGSYSEKE
+538 RKQYLKGSYSEKE

-572 FLIARYRIAELVD
+572 FLIAHYRIAELVG
-585 ESTIKAFKNALLK
+585 ESAIKAFKNALLK
-598 TLDDASLK
+598 DIK
-606 NKGSIFSASNHN
+606 
-618 KEEQAMLK
+618 
-626 R
+626 